1 MRPEVAD
8 VKYIGKTV
16 FQHQSVGGLCMP
28 SPNFGWGEGLN
39 TPAPPAP
46 LPTVPMMLIGKVDQ
60 CWRIW
65 IFLYGHFLWVRVP
78 QFPKIQ
84 VKGDG
89 EGGVITWVMAILV
102 RHANKPRWARAV
114 KLRGD

>member
-39 TPAPPAP
+39 TPAPPCSAAYCAKDAYRQSRP
-46 LPTVPMMLIGKVDQ
+46 VLAHMDISSRAFFFGCVYRNFQK
-60 CWRIW
+60 
-65 IFLYGHFLWVRVP
+65 F
-78 QFPKIQ
+78 KS
-84 VKGDG
+84 KGTEKG
-89 EGGVITWVMAILV
+89 A
-102 RHANKPRWARAV
+102 
-114 KLRGD
+114 

>member
-39 TPAPPAP
+39 TPAPCSAAYCAKDAYRQSIPVLAHMDIS
-46 LPTVPMMLIGKVDQ
+46 L
-60 CWRIW
+60 
-65 IFLYGHFLWVRVP
+65 
-78 QFPKIQ
+78 
-84 VKGDG
+84 
-89 EGGVITWVMAILV
+89 
-102 RHANKPRWARAV
+102 RAFS
-114 KLRGD
+114 LGA